1 MRQLHNIEN
10 ILIGLSVEN
19 KYEPTAAISYG
30 LSLAKL
36 AGARVTVYAPSLKL
50 TLPHSFVSGIVAG
63 IAASENRHV
72 AELARTVVERISE
85 QAGAIGVAASVS
97 SSQLKRLKLVEE
109 FTKENRLHDLCI
121 LDSESEAIDIDRDL
135 IEAALLDSGRP
146 VIVVPPGFTSFSAR
160 HVVVAWDGSSKAA
173 RALFDAL
180 PILRIAEMVEV
191 IQVEGEKDLSGS
203 IPGSMLVDHLLS
215 HKVKIIAKTILAD
228 NGDVPQAFRQYAERS
243 AVDLIVMGGF
253 AHSRI
258 RQLILGGVTQALL
271 HHCNVPLFLSH

>member
-97 SSQLKRLKLVEE
+97 SPQLKRLKLVEE
-109 FTKENRLHDLCI
+109 FTKETRLHDLCI

-271 HHCNVPLFLSH
+271 RHCNVPLFLSH